1 MSLSQGSTSCSPRM
15 RTRTNDEPSLEVS
28 QVGCHMDK
36 MLHDLIGRLDGDL
49 CNSTKVIPWSSPVPS
64 FGDVSKSVIA
74 TLGVNP
80 SNREFVDES
89 GRELDGPS
97 RRHHTLTSLGLRKWS
112 DVDAKHV
119 TLIAEACRQ
128 YFSRNPYNVWFRA
141 LDHVMSGAGVSYY
154 GGLRRAC
161 HLDLIPFATKCKW
174 TDLTIRQQ
182 ASLLAVG
189 GDTLA
194 VLLRDSSI
202 RVLILN
208 GRTVVGHLQKVA
220 NVEFQRTEMR
230 QWMLP
235 RRSGLGV
242 IGFAFRGTLTQLSG
256 VDLERS
262 IVVLGYNHN
271 LQSSFGVTT
280 SVKRAIA
287 KWVCDEASEVI
298 S

>member
-1 MSLSQGSTSCSPRM
+1 M
-15 RTRTNDEPSLEVS
+15 N
-28 QVGCHMDK
+28 K
-36 MLHDLIGRLDGDL
+36 MLHYLIGRLDGHL
-49 CNSTKVIPWSSPVPS
+49 CKSSKVIPWSCPVPS
-64 FGDVSKSVIA
+64 FGDVSRSVIA

-97 RRHHTLTSLGLRKWS
+97 RRLHTLTSLGLRKWS
-112 DVDAKHV
+112 DVDATHV
-119 TLIAEACRQ
+119 TMIAEACRE
-128 YFSRNPYNVWFRA
+128 YFSRNPYNGWFKA

-154 GGLRRAC
+154 RGSYRAC
-161 HLDLIPFATKCKW
+161 HLDLIPYATKCKW
-174 TDLTIRQQ
+174 TDLTIRQRS
-182 ASLLAVG
+182 SLLAVG
-189 GDTLA
+189 GNTLA

-208 GRTVVGHLQKVA
+208 GQTVVAHLQKVA
-220 NVEFQRTEMR
+220 NAKFKRTEMR
-230 QWMLP
+230 QWTLP
-235 RRSGLGV
+235 RKSGSGV
-242 IGFAFRGTLTQLSG
+242 VGVGFRGTLTQLSG

-280 SVKRAIA
+280 LVKKAIA
-287 KWVCDEASEVI
+287 KWVSAEASEVI

>member
-1 MSLSQGSTSCSPRM
+1 
-15 RTRTNDEPSLEVS
+15 
-28 QVGCHMDK
+28 
-36 MLHDLIGRLDGDL
+36 
-49 CNSTKVIPWSSPVPS
+49 VPS
-64 FGDVSKSVIA
+64 FGDVSKSIIA

-80 SNREFVDES
+80 SNREFMDES

-97 RRHHTLTSLGLRKWS
+97 RRLHTLTSLGLRKWS

-119 TLIAEACRQ
+119 TLIAEACRE

-154 GGLRRAC
+154 VGSYRAC

-174 TDLTIRQQ
+174 TDLTIRQRS
-182 ASLLAVG
+182 SLLAVG

-194 VLLRDSSI
+194 MLLRDSSI

-208 GRTVVGHLQKVA
+208 GQTVVAHLQKVA
-220 NVEFQRTEMR
+220 NVEFQRTKMR
-230 QWMLP
+230 RWTLP
-235 RRSGLGV
+235 RQSGSGV
-242 IGFAFRGTLTQLSG
+242 VGVAFHGTLTQLSG

-280 SVKRAIA
+280 FVKKAIA
-287 KWVCDEASEVI
+287 QWVSAEASKVI

>member
-1 MSLSQGSTSCSPRM
+1 
-15 RTRTNDEPSLEVS
+15 
-28 QVGCHMDK
+28 MDK
-36 MLHDLIGRLDGDL
+36 ILHDLIGRLDGHL
-49 CNSTKVIPWSSPVPS
+49 CKSTQVIPWSCPVPS

-89 GRELDGPS
+89 GRELNGPS
-97 RRHHTLTSLGLRKWS
+97 RRLHTLRSLGLRKWS
-112 DVDAKHV
+112 GVEAKHV

-128 YFSRNPYNVWFRA
+128 YFSRNPYNAWFRA

-154 GGLRRAC
+154 GGSYRAC

-182 ASLLAVG
+182 SSLLAVG
-189 GDTLA
+189 GDTLG

-230 QWMLP
+230 QWTLP

-242 IGFAFRGTLTQLSG
+242 IGVAFRGTLTQLSG

-271 LQSSFGVTT
+271 LQSSFGVTS
-280 SVKRAIA
+280 SVKTGIA
-287 KWVCDEASEVI
+287 KWVSAEASEVI
-298 S
+298 L